1 MNTPKAEENVSRSI
15 VRPQISLL
23 IMLLMMTVLAAMSAG
38 LFYASRVT
46 AIREEVSVLTGGRID
61 GGPTNRM
68 AHISFILF
76 TLCSPLILASVL
88 STIVG
93 IMRWLEKRR
102 GVAEADSSS
111 R

>member
-1 MNTPKAEENVSRSI
+1 MNTPDFEDRTTRRFA
-15 VRPQISLL
+15 RPQISLL
-23 IMLLMMTVLAAMSAG
+23 MMLLMMTVLAAMSAG

-61 GGPTNRM
+61 GAPTNRI

-93 IMRWLEKRR
+93 VMRWLERR
-102 GVAEADSSS
+102 REVAEANSSS